1 VTKTTNDRSRKGLQ
15 WTLGLL
21 AAVPMMSGVREV
33 QWGAAGAP
41 GGSPD
46 VSATVD
52 GELRYANVFKIAVG
66 PVILSQLSQIERSP
80 VVNVALSTVFV
91 GGLARLLSW
100 RQRGRPHPNSVV
112 AIGLET
118 AVVPL
123 LIAWQR
129 RLSLRLAN
137 RTA

>member
-1 VTKTTNDRSRKGLQ
+1 
-15 WTLGLL
+15 
-21 AAVPMMSGVREV
+21 MISGAREV
-33 QWGAAGAP
+33 LWGAEGAP
-41 GGSPD
+41 GDSPA

-80 VVNVALSTVFV
+80 IVNVALGTVFV

-118 AVVPL
+118 AVVPA

-129 RLSLRLAN
+129 RLSSRPAN

>member
-1 VTKTTNDRSRKGLQ
+1 MTITTNDRSRRGLQ

-21 AAVPMMSGVREV
+21 AAAPMVSGVREV
-33 QWGAAGAP
+33 LWGARGAP
-41 GGSPD
+41 GDSPE

-66 PVILSQLSQIERSP
+66 PVILSQLSQVDRSP
-80 VVNVALSTVFV
+80 VVNLALGTVFV

-100 RQRGRPHPNSVV
+100 QQRGRPHPNSVV
-112 AIGLET
+112 AIGLEI
-118 AVVPL
+118 AVVPV

-129 RLSLRLAN
+129 RLSSQAE
-137 RTA
+137 

>member
-1 VTKTTNDRSRKGLQ
+1 MTKTTNDRSRTGLQ

-21 AAVPMMSGVREV
+21 AAAPMISGVREV
-33 QWGAAGAP
+33 LWEAAGAP

-66 PVILSQLSQIERSP
+66 PVILSQLSQVERSP
-80 VVNVALSTVFV
+80 IVNMALGTVFV

-118 AVVPL
+118 AVVPM

-129 RLSLRLAN
+129 RLSLRPSNQSA
-137 RTA
+137 